1 MCTWHLKIKVQRKLT
16 AKVYLCGAKN
26 KRMKTKTLRKDKVNV
41 ITLGCSKNLVDS
53 ENIITQLKGNDYEV
67 VHDSNDEDANVVI
80 VNTCGF
86 IDLAKEESVN
96 TILQYAEVK
105 KEGGI
110 DKLYVTGCLSQRYK
124 DDLEVEIPEVDA
136 YFGTLELPALL
147 AKLEADYR
155 HELIGERWLTTPQ
168 HYAYL
173 KISEGCNRTCS
184 FCAIPLMRGKH
195 ISKPIE
201 RLVKEAENLARHG
214 VKELML
220 IAQELTYYGL
230 DIYKKRELPRLLHAL
245 ADVEG
250 IEWIRL
256 HYAYPSK
263 FPTAVFEVMAERP
276 EICNY
281 LDMPLQHASDAVLAR
296 MRRQITRQETID
308 LVQKARLI
316 VPDLT
321 LRTTMLVGF
330 PGESAAE
337 FQELCDFVE
346 EMEFDRLGVFQY
358 SHEEDT
364 IAHALADDISA
375 ELKAERANALMA
387 IQQDISWSKNQAKV
401 GQTYKTLFDRKEGEY
416 FVGRTEGD
424 SPEVDNEVLVKAA
437 EHYVRIGDFAPVKIT
452 RAEDYDLYGEVQTK
466 PQ

>member
-1 MCTWHLKIKVQRKLT
+1 
-16 AKVYLCGAKN
+16 
-26 KRMKTKTLRKDKVNV
+26 MKTKTIKRDKVNV

-53 ENIITQLKGNDYEV
+53 ENLITQLRGNDFEV
-67 VHDSNDEDANVVI
+67 VHDSNDEDANVII

-96 TILQYAEVK
+96 TILEYAEVK
-105 KEGGI
+105 NQGGI

-124 DDLEVEIPEVDA
+124 DDLEKEIPEVDA

-147 AKLEADYR
+147 SRLNADYK
-155 HELIGERWLTTPQ
+155 HELIGERSIMTPQ

-195 ISKPIE
+195 VSKSIE
-201 RLVKEAENLARHG
+201 ELVKEAKSLARRG

-230 DIYKKRELPRLLHAL
+230 DLYKKRALPDLLHAL

-263 FPTAVFEVMAERP
+263 FPLEIFDVMAERK

-281 LDMPLQHASDAVLAR
+281 LDIPLQHASNTVLER
-296 MRRQITRQETID
+296 MRRQITQEETIA
-308 LVQKARLI
+308 LIEAARKK
-316 VPDLT
+316 VPGIAI
-321 LRTTMLVGF
+321 RTTLLVGF
-330 PGESAAE
+330 PGETDQE
-337 FQELCDFVE
+337 FDELCDFVRR
-346 EMEFDRLGVFQY
+346 MEFERLGVFQY

-364 IAHALADDISA
+364 RAYELEDDVPA
-375 ELKAERANALMA
+375 ELKTERANRIME
-387 IQQDISWSKNQAKV
+387 IQQDISFQKNQSKI
-401 GQTYKTLFDRKEGEY
+401 GQTYRVLFDRKEGGY
-416 FVGRTEGD
+416 FVGRTESD
-424 SPEVDNEVLVKAA
+424 SPEVDNEVLVDASKQ
-437 EHYVRIGDFAPVKIT
+437 YVRVGDFAEVEIT
-452 RAEDYDLYGEVQTK
+452 DASEYDLFGEVV
-466 PQ
+466 

>member
-1 MCTWHLKIKVQRKLT
+1 
-16 AKVYLCGAKN
+16 
-26 KRMKTKTLRKDKVNV
+26 MKTKTLKQDKVNV

-53 ENIITQLKGNDYEV
+53 ENIITQLRGNDYEV
-67 VHDSNDEDANVVI
+67 VHDSNDEDANIVI

-96 TILQYAEVK
+96 TILEYADIK
-105 KEGGI
+105 NKGGI
-110 DKLYVTGCLSQRYK
+110 EKLYVTGCLSQRYK
-124 DDLEVEIPEVDA
+124 DDLEKEIPEVDA
-136 YFGTLELPALL
+136 YFGTLELPGLL
-147 AKLEADYR
+147 AKLNADYK
-155 HELIGERWLTTPQ
+155 HELIGERAITTPQ

-195 ISKPIE
+195 ISQPIE
-201 RLVKEAENLARHG
+201 ALVKQAENLAKLG

-230 DIYKKRELPRLLHAL
+230 DIYKERALPKLLHAL

-263 FPTAVFEVMAERP
+263 FPLEIFDVMAERK

-281 LDMPLQHASDAVLAR
+281 LDMPLQHANNDVLHR
-296 MRRQITRQETID
+296 MRRQITREETVA
-308 LVQKARLI
+308 LVKEARKR

-321 LRTTMLVGF
+321 FRTTLLVGF
-330 PGESAAE
+330 PGETDEE
-337 FQELCDFVE
+337 FEDLVNFVQ
-346 EMEFDRLGVFQY
+346 EMEFDRVGVFQY
-358 SHEEDT
+358 SHEENT
-364 IAHALADDISA
+364 IAYDLEDDVPADV
-375 ELKAERANALMA
+375 KAERANRLMEV
-387 IQQDISWSKNQAKV
+387 QQEISFQKNQALV
-401 GQTYKTLFDRKEGEY
+401 GKTMRALFDRKEGEF

-424 SPEVDNEVLVKAA
+424 SPEVDNEVLVDAKNN
-437 EHYVRIGDFAPVKIT
+437 YVRIGDFAQIKIT
-452 RAEDYDLYGEVQTK
+452 DATDYDLYGEVIS
-466 PQ
+466 